1 MSFEYIMFFIL
12 GLVLGIAIAVFFY
25 RTRLKELNQME
36 DKFKSLAY
44 DVLEK
49 SQQSFLSL
57 AETKLKQTEISNTAA
72 LDKKVTAIDEL
83 VKPVKETLTKM
94 DQQLKELE
102 VARHGAYKELMQA
115 VSISNETQK
124 QLRSETSLLLQA
136 LRSPSSRGQWGELQL
151 KRILEMT
158 GMSEYAKDFSSQYSL
173 QTDASTLRPDYI
185 VRLPSERCIIIDSK
199 VPLASY
205 LSGIQSNSEIEKQ
218 DALIKHARAV
228 KEHIKILG
236 SKSYSDAM
244 EGSADFV
251 VLFIPGDHFLA
262 AALDTD
268 PDLMEFSIQRKVILA
283 TPMTLI
289 ALLRT
294 VALCWRQENLK
305 ENAQK
310 LGVLGGE
317 LYNALGVM
325 TSHMDSMG
333 SAISSSVEHYNK
345 MIGSYERN
353 VISKAR
359 KLQEFGAANISKSL
373 SDTQM
378 IDKSVRSVQTGVD
391 KE

>member
-1 MSFEYIMFFIL
+1 MSFEYIISFIS
-12 GLVLGIAIAVFFY
+12 GLLLGIAIAVFFY
-25 RTRLKELNQME
+25 RIRLKELSQME
-36 DKFKSLAY
+36 DKFKSLAS

-57 AETKLKQTEISNTAA
+57 AETKLKQTEISNAAA

-94 DQQLKELE
+94 DKQLQELE
-102 VARHGAYKELMQA
+102 VKRHGAYKELMQA
-115 VSISNETQK
+115 VSISNETQQ
-124 QLRSETSLLLQA
+124 QLRSETSQLLQA

-158 GMSEYAKDFSSQYSL
+158 GMSEYAQDFSSQHSL
-173 QTDASTLRPDYI
+173 QTDASSLRPDYI
-185 VRLPSERCIIIDSK
+185 VRLPSERYIIIDSK

-205 LSGIQSNSEIEKQ
+205 LSGVQSSSEHEKQ
-218 DALIKHARAV
+218 EALIKHAKAV
-228 KEHIKILG
+228 KEHIKTLS
-236 SKSYSDAM
+236 SKSYSEAV

-268 PDLMEFSIQRKVILA
+268 PELMEFSTQRKIILA

-305 ENAQK
+305 ENAEK
-310 LGVLGGE
+310 LGILGGE
-317 LYNALGVM
+317 LYNSLTVM

-353 VISKAR
+353 VVNKAR
-359 KLQEFGAANISKSL
+359 KLQEFGAANITKNI
-373 SDTQM
+373 SDTVM
-378 IDKSVRSVQTGVD
+378 IDKSVREIITKD
-391 KE
+391 